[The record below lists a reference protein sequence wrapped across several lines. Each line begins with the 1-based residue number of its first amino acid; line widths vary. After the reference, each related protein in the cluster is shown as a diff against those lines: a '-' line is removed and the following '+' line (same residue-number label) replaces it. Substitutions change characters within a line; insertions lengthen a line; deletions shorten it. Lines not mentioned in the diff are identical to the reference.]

1 MQKYLVITV
10 LLAVVVGLSGFSGP
24 AIAQEM
30 DPAAVV
36 EAVYTAVSESD
47 IEGAV
52 ALMADDAVL
61 TLVPPPEGLDGTFV
75 GKQEIGAWFENLA
88 AGNGRFEFSKISTS
102 GNMATMKLA
111 FSNDFFD
118 NAIGG
123 PAEFDGVAVVQDGLW
138 KSVSW
143 VFTPEFNAKFDAAMA
158 REANDALVERILLEI
173 WSEGNLDLADELVAE
188 DYASHTWPVGEGRDD
203 FKADV
208 ASWRTDFPGATIVV
222 DRIVWDGNRA
232 IIFSHNAE
240 LGGSVDKLPPEA
252 DIDDILVYQI
262 ENGQLSDRWYFAP
275 FDPTQ

>member
-36 EAVYTAVSESD
+36 EAVYTAVEAKD
-47 IEGAV
+47 LETAGEYLAE
-52 ALMADDAVL
+52 DAVL
-61 TLVPPPEGLDGTFV
+61 VLIPPPPGTDGTFV
-75 GKQEIGAWFENLA
+75 GKEAVLSWYENLGMNNFA
-88 AGNGRFEFSKISTS
+88 IEFSNVQVDGDRVTIKNLTWVDDLPV
-102 GNMATMKLA
+102 A
-111 FSNDFFD
+111 
-118 NAIGG
+118 
-123 PAEFDGVAVVQDGLW
+123 PVEFDGTGIVQDGLI
-138 KSVSW
+138 KTLSW
-143 VFTPEFNAKFDAAMA
+143 VMTPESIAELDAAFE
-158 REANDALVERILLEI
+158 RGANDALVERILMEI

-240 LGGSVDKLPPEA
+240 PGGSVDKLPPEA

-275 FDPTQ
+275 FDPTR

>member
-36 EAVYTAVSESD
+36 EAVYTAVEAKD
-47 IEGAV
+47 LETAGEYLAE
-52 ALMADDAVL
+52 DAVL
-61 TLVPPPEGLDGTFV
+61 VLIPPPPGTDGTFV
-75 GKQEIGAWFENLA
+75 GKEAVLSWYENLGMNNFA
-88 AGNGRFEFSKISTS
+88 IEFSNVQVDGDRVTIKNLTWVDDLPV
-102 GNMATMKLA
+102 A
-111 FSNDFFD
+111 
-118 NAIGG
+118 
-123 PAEFDGVAVVQDGLW
+123 PVEFDGTGIVQDGLI
-138 KSVSW
+138 KTLSW
-143 VFTPEFNAKFDAAMA
+143 VMTPESIAELDAAFE
-158 REANDALVERILLEI
+158 RGANDALVERILLEI

-240 LGGSVDKLPPEA
+240 PGGSVDKLPPEA

>member
-36 EAVYTAVSESD
+36 EAVYTAVEAKD
-47 IEGAV
+47 LETAGEYLAE
-52 ALMADDAVL
+52 DAVL
-61 TLVPPPEGLDGTFV
+61 VLIPPPPGTDGTFV
-75 GKQEIGAWFENLA
+75 GKEAVLSWYENLGMNNFA
-88 AGNGRFEFSKISTS
+88 IEFSNVQVDGDRVTIKNLTWVDDLPV
-102 GNMATMKLA
+102 A
-111 FSNDFFD
+111 
-118 NAIGG
+118 
-123 PAEFDGVAVVQDGLW
+123 PVEFDGTGIVQDGLI
-138 KSVSW
+138 KTLSW
-143 VFTPEFNAKFDAAMA
+143 VMTPESIAELDAAFE
-158 REANDALVERILLEI
+158 RGANDALVERILLEI

-240 LGGSVDKLPPEA
+240 PGGSVDKLPPEA

-275 FDPTQ
+275 FDPTR

>member
-10 LLAVVVGLSGFSGP
+10 LLAVAVGLSGFSGP

-36 EAVYTAVSESD
+36 EAVYTAVEAKD
-47 IEGAV
+47 LETAGEYLAE
-52 ALMADDAVL
+52 DAVL
-61 TLVPPPEGLDGTFV
+61 VLIPPPPGTDGTFV
-75 GKQEIGAWFENLA
+75 GKEAVLSWYENLGMNNFA
-88 AGNGRFEFSKISTS
+88 IEFSNVQVDGDRVTIKNLTWVDDLPV
-102 GNMATMKLA
+102 A
-111 FSNDFFD
+111 
-118 NAIGG
+118 
-123 PAEFDGVAVVQDGLW
+123 PVEFDGTGIVQDGLI
-138 KSVSW
+138 KTLSW
-143 VFTPEFNAKFDAAMA
+143 VMTPESIAELDAAFE
-158 REANDALVERILLEI
+158 RGANDALVERILLEI

-240 LGGSVDKLPPEA
+240 PGGSVDKLPPEA

>member
-36 EAVYTAVSESD
+36 EAVYTAVEAKD
-47 IEGAV
+47 LETAGEYLAE
-52 ALMADDAVL
+52 DAVL
-61 TLVPPPEGLDGTFV
+61 VLIPPPPGTDGTFV
-75 GKQEIGAWFENLA
+75 GKEAVLSWYENLGMNNFA
-88 AGNGRFEFSKISTS
+88 IEFSNVQVDGDRVTIKNLTWVDDLPV
-102 GNMATMKLA
+102 A
-111 FSNDFFD
+111 
-118 NAIGG
+118 
-123 PAEFDGVAVVQDGLW
+123 PVEFDGTGIVQDGLI
-138 KSVSW
+138 KTLSW
-143 VFTPEFNAKFDAAMA
+143 VMTPESIAELDAAFE
-158 REANDALVERILLEI
+158 RGANDALVERILMEI

-240 LGGSVDKLPPEA
+240 PGGSVDKLPPEA